1 MGLDMY
7 LTAERY
13 FWFDEPKP
21 QIPEIP
27 QGFEPKTVT
36 VEAAYWRKANQ
47 IHAWFVKHVQDGEDE
62 CRPHHVSREKLLDL
76 KDTCQLVL
84 ADRSKAEELLPSQ
97 SGFFFGGTE
106 YDEWYFGDLEQTV
119 TQIDKVLGAF
129 PEDKWSFEYRSSW

>member
-13 FWFDEPKP
+13 FWFNETKP

-27 QGFEPKTVT
+27 QDFEPKTVT

-47 IHAWFVKHVQDGEDE
+47 IHAWFVKHVQGGEDE
-62 CRPHHVSREKLLDL
+62 CRPHHVPREKLLEL

-97 SGFFFGGTE
+97 SGFFFGGTS
-106 YDEWYFGDLEQTV
+106 YDEYYFEDLNHTV
-119 TQIDKVLGAF
+119 TQIDKVLRAF
-129 PEDKWSFEYRSSW
+129 PEGKWSFEYRSSW